1 MAFTQ
6 SDLDA
11 VERLIAS
18 GVAEAEIDG
27 KRVKYADLIKR
38 RSRIRDQLVAAGQIQ
53 SPPRAS
59 YVQRSR
65 D

>member
-18 GVAEAEIDG
+18 GVSEADIDG
-27 KRVKYADLIKR
+27 KRVKYADLIAR
-38 RSRIRDQLVAAGQIQ
+38 RKLIKDALAAAGQGQ
-53 SPPRAS
+53 SQIRAS
-59 YVQRSR
+59 YVQRVR